1 MLVVLA
7 RESSTRE
14 EGPAVLLEASVQIRP
29 PQPNFFSHQQV
40 PRTPLPLMNAG
51 LPSNSLLHFLVNR
64 GITLKGIHG
73 VLEII
78 GGVWLWSIHPR
89 Q

>member
-1 MLVVLA
+1 
-7 RESSTRE
+7 
-14 EGPAVLLEASVQIRP
+14 
-29 PQPNFFSHQQV
+29 
-40 PRTPLPLMNAG
+40 MNAG